1 MSELEEKLNET
12 IKALDHKIAK
22 NIADL
27 DSLKASS
34 KEYVNELRGYEA
46 KKYQFY
52 PQQYVAKSF
61 LHLMHSSDDDGL
73 RPNPVQ
79 SYKSAA
85 IQLFDDKDTE
95 VSKVKPETRYTCRC
109 IVSNRGDLAAPIA
122 NVEYFINKEKEREQ
136 LTVCWS
142 AKEAVYKW
150 YGAGGMDFRQ
160 HMHLQ
165 PFPLLNY
172 GTIQCLF
179 RKDQIEKTLSV
190 FYQVENGFVVAWLV
204 DTTP

>member
-1 MSELEEKLNET
+1 
-12 IKALDHKIAK
+12 
-22 NIADL
+22 DL

-122 NVEYFINKEKEREQ
+122 NVEYFINKEKEEDQLLLEINLVRRHPLHTEVIVRSIKGMSKVGDFVMVRSAEQ
-136 LTVCWS
+136 FIYTKVIRVQRNLI
-142 AKEAVYKW
+142 
-150 YGAGGMDFRQ
+150 
-160 HMHLQ
+160 Q
-165 PFPLLNY
+165 PFYSIDLQVFGAAAQL
-172 GTIQCLF
+172 IKI
-179 RKDQIEKTLSV
+179 KDSIT
-190 FYQVENGFVVAWLV
+190 G
-204 DTTP
+204 DPT